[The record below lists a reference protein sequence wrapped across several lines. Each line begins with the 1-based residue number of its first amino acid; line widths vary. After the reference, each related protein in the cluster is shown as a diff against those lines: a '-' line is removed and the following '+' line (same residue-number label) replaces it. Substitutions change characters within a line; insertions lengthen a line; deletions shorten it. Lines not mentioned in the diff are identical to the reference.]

1 MVLLNQF
8 ELVLQRPLASTFHV
22 PLAAWSAGA
31 SRMEL
36 AAIEDRNRLDS
47 LFFMDCFSWIV
58 FMDFLG
64 LFNLEF

>member
-1 MVLLNQF
+1 M
-8 ELVLQRPLASTFHV
+8 A
-22 PLAAWSAGA
+22 AAWSAGA